1 MSRPNIRPMSP
12 VHVNKDDEDWG
23 RIAADGVVSEVADDG
38 CLVDI
43 PSLGGGA
50 SVWCSY
56 DEVKVRD

>member
-1 MSRPNIRPMSP
+1 MSP

-43 PSLGGGA
+43 PSLGGGGA

-56 DEVKVRD
+56 DGVKVRD